1 MLNIDIL
8 NSKINRQVRGQEI
21 LDLTTSSI
29 DRGYL
34 FNYTRAVLVSEE
46 MVMRPDLL
54 AQMYCGDQNR
64 MGVLLKVNSI
74 GNPFSLDFDEVL
86 FIPDYEAQYSI
97 IKSPAEEGNSDIRK
111 SFRKDLQDRISKISE
126 GRKEYLNA
134 VSISEQAQNQAP
146 TQIPL
151 PPNVTQPGDEE
162 GQFKVE
168 NGRLIFGSNVG
179 VCRTNIQQNKSVAT
193 IKSRFAQR
201 QIFES

>member
-8 NSKINRQVRGQEI
+8 DSKINRKVNGQEI
-21 LDLTTSSI
+21 LDLVTPSI
-29 DRGYL
+29 DRGYSL
-34 FNYTRAVLVSEE
+34 GYSRAVLVSEE

-54 AQMYCGDQNR
+54 AQMYCGNQSKL
-64 MGVLLKVNSI
+64 GVLLKVNSI
-74 GNPFSLDFDEVL
+74 SNPYSLDSDDIL
-86 FIPDYEAQYSI
+86 FIPDYESQYGI
-97 IKSPAEEGNSDIRK
+97 IQSPSDSGNNETRK
-111 SFRKDLQDRISKISE
+111 SFRKDLQDRISQISE

-134 VSISEQAQNQAP
+134 VSISEQADV
-146 TQIPL
+146 PL
-151 PPNVTQPGDEE
+151 PPNVTQASDED